1 MPNQTQGRST
11 VSLKKMNDFKQS
23 YIFFGHS
30 VDCLTI
36 ETNTTFKLEVPDMY
50 PYLKKYCNTWKFQR
64 IDTTNQIGFPDILL
78 LKKGDYVLMEA
89 KILKKK
95 QLNSI
100 EDDLKFEFG
109 QIAFMKRSLTLGL
122 SYILVVAKGN
132 LISFIGDRVCL
143 DQCL

>member
-1 MPNQTQGRST
+1 M
-11 VSLKKMNDFKQS
+11 FKDN

-50 PYLKKYCNTWKFQR
+50 PWLKTKFNTWKFQR

-78 LKKGDYVLMEA
+78 LKKDKYVLMEA

-95 QLNSI
+95 TLNSI
-100 EDDLKFEFG
+100 EDDLTYQFG
-109 QIAFMKRSLTLGL
+109 QLAFMKRSLTLGL
-122 SYILVVAKGN
+122 SYILVVGKGN
-132 LISFIGDRVCL
+132 LISFIGGKSCL
-143 DQCL
+143 EMCL